1 MKTKIKNV
9 LMASISMV
17 ALAGCQYEDRNR
29 SEFMS
34 ASSGNSMAHNSALQ
48 VIDPWPQNAQDNDL
62 KVPSVKYGGEP
73 KKSAAAPAPI
83 IIQTGGGAKQ

>member
-9 LMASISMV
+9 LMASISII
-17 ALAGCQYEDRNR
+17 ALAGCQYEELNR

-34 ASSGNSMAHNSALQ
+34 ASSGNAMAQNSALQ
-48 VIDPWPQNAQDNDL
+48 VIDPWPGNASNNNL
-62 KVPSVKYGGEP
+62 AVPSVKYGGEP
-73 KKSAAAPAPI
+73 KKSAAAPTPI